1 MFNLPS
7 VEENVSVATAE
18 LSSSSVAWLNPDD
31 VNREDVGS
39 HPFGAKAGYISSKT
53 FEKFPKA
60 DRYQDPEDQREIRI
74 NDLMNMSAG
83 LGVLIELFEMKN
95 DLAKMSNLARINYLT
110 LLQRQASWVNAWEQ
124 EAIIAVAGLE
134 PTELD
139 NFYDGPDSTE
149 REDVATALRL
159 APQTAQ
165 NRIDVARTLV
175 AHLPNVCSALATG
188 EISASHA
195 NSIAREVADI
205 IDRKVPIA
213 TIRKIEEVAI
223 AHAEFHTPSQV
234 TNKVRA
240 TIAKLAPEEFEAEVA
255 EAREDRRVE
264 IHQEKHGM
272 ATLIAFLPAADA
284 QTVMLAIEKLARIRQ
299 RDERARVAGF
309 KSAGEPISAFADG
322 EAGIG
327 ATGGLFD
334 LHYIDQLRAD
344 ALTQLASTYLA
355 TSKDEALNHRRP
367 VTVNLTIDLNTLF
380 GMDENPG
387 ILSGY
392 GAIPASVARELAA
405 DGKWR
410 RFITDPHTGNL
421 LDYGRQTYEPPQAL
435 ADFLTARDRIC
446 RFPGCRQ
453 PSRTADIDHAIP
465 WESGGATSAEN
476 MGLLCRRHHRM
487 KTTGGWKLDSFEDG
501 SCRWTSPAG
510 KTFTVA
516 ARAIHDVA

>member
-1 MFNLPS
+1 MFNTPS
-7 VEENVSVATAE
+7 HEESAPVSSPDVAAPFAD
-18 LSSSSVAWLNPDD
+18 AWIHPEK
-31 VNREDVGS
+31 VVREDVGT
-39 HPFGAKAGYISSKT
+39 HPFGAKAGYISPKT
-53 FEKFPKA
+53 IEKFPKA
-60 DRYQDPEDQREIRI
+60 DRNQDPEDEREIRLTE
-74 NDLMNMSAG
+74 LMDMSAG
-83 LGVLIELFEMKN
+83 LGVLIELFEMKS

-134 PTELD
+134 PTEID

-149 REDVATALRL
+149 REDVSTALRL

-175 AHLPNVCSALATG
+175 AHLPNVCSALANG

-205 IDRKVPIA
+205 IDRKVPVA
-213 TIRKIEEVAI
+213 TIRKIEEAAI

-240 TIAKLAPEEFEAEVA
+240 TIAKLAPEEFEAEA
-255 EAREDRRVE
+255 AAATEDRRVE
-264 IHQEKHGM
+264 IRSEKNGM

-299 RDERARVAGF
+299 RDERARIAGF
-309 KSAGEPISAFADG
+309 KSAAFD
-322 EAGIG
+322 ELNAGIG
-327 ATGGLFD
+327 AAGGLFD

-344 ALTQLASTYLA
+344 ALTQMASTYLA

-367 VTVNLTIDLNTLF
+367 VTVNLTIDVNTLL

-392 GAIPASVARELAA
+392 GAIPASVARQLAA

-410 RFITDPHTGNL
+410 RFITDPQTGNL
-421 LDYGRQTYEPPQAL
+421 LDYGRETYEPPQAL
-435 ADFLTARDRIC
+435 ADFLSARDRVC

-453 PSRTADIDHAIP
+453 PARTADIDHAIP
-465 WESGGATSAEN
+465 WESGGTTSAEN
-476 MGLLCRRHHRM
+476 MLTLQTPPSHENNWWLETRE
-487 KTTGGWKLDSFEDG
+487 L
-501 SCRWTSPAG
+501 
-510 KTFTVA
+510 
-516 ARAIHDVA
+516 

>member
-1 MFNLPS
+1 MFNSSTEKVVVAASNQADPT
-7 VEENVSVATAE
+7 ATAE
-18 LSSSSVAWLNPDD
+18 WLNVAETSAAGQKGAEPSINWIKPEE
-31 VNREDVGS
+31 VIREDVGT
-39 HPFGAKAGYISSKT
+39 HPFGAKAGYISPKT

-60 DRYQDPEDQREIRI
+60 DRYQDPEDEHEIRI
-74 NDLMNMSAG
+74 NELMEFSAG
-83 LGVLIELFEMKN
+83 LGVLIELFEMKS

-149 REDVATALRL
+149 REDIATALRL

-175 AHLPNVCSALATG
+175 GHLPNVCSALATG

-195 NSIAREVADI
+195 TSIAREVADI

-240 TIAKLAPEEFEAEVA
+240 TIAKMAPEEFEAEAA

-264 IHQEKHGM
+264 IHPEKHGM

-299 RDERARVAGF
+299 RDERAGVNTA
-309 KSAGEPISAFADG
+309 
-322 EAGIG
+322 
-327 ATGGLFD
+327 GGLFD

-344 ALTQLASTYLA
+344 ALTQLASSYLA
-355 TSKDEALNHRRP
+355 TSKDEALSHRRP
-367 VTVNLTIDLNTLF
+367 ITVNLTIDLNTLL

-410 RFITDPHTGNL
+410 RFITDPHTGAL
-421 LDYGRQTYEPPQAL
+421 LDYGRESYEPPQAL
-435 ADFLTARDRIC
+435 ADFLTARDRVC

-453 PSRTADIDHAIP
+453 PARTADIDHAIP
-465 WESGGATSAEN
+465 WESGGVTSAEN

-487 KTTGGWKLDSFEDG
+487 KTTGGWKLESFEDG
-501 SCRWTSPAG
+501 SCRWTSPVG
-510 KTFTVA
+510 KSFTVA

>member
-1 MFNLPS
+1 MSTEP
-7 VEENVSVATAE
+7 EITRVSVGT
-18 LSSSSVAWLNPDD
+18 
-31 VNREDVGS
+31 
-39 HPFGAKAGYISSKT
+39 HPFGAKAGFISPAT
-53 FEKFPKA
+53 IEKFAKA
-60 DRYQDPEDQREIRI
+60 SLSQDPEDEREIRL
-74 NDLMNMSAG
+74 NELMTMSAG
-83 LGVLIELFEMKN
+83 LGVLIELFEMRN
-95 DLAKMSNLARINYLT
+95 DLSKLSSLARVNYLT
-110 LLQRQASWVNAWEQ
+110 LLQRQSSWVNAWEQ

-139 NFYDGPDSTE
+139 NFYDGPDATE

-175 AHLPNVCSALATG
+175 GHLPHVCSALATG

-205 IDRKVPIA
+205 IDRKVPIT

-223 AHAEFHTPSQV
+223 AHAEFHTPAQV
-234 TNKVRA
+234 TNKLRA
-240 TIAKLAPEEFEAEVA
+240 TIAKLAPEEFEAEAA
-255 EAREDRRVE
+255 EATADRRVE
-264 IHQEKHGM
+264 IHPEKSGM
-272 ATLIAFLPAADA
+272 ATLVAFLPAADA

-299 RDERARVAGF
+299 RDERAHVA
-309 KSAGEPISAFADG
+309 
-322 EAGIG
+322 EAED
-327 ATGGLFD
+327 GGLFD

-344 ALTQLASTYLA
+344 ALTQLASSYLA

-367 VTVNLTIDLNTLF
+367 VTVNLTVDLNTLL

-410 RFITDPHTGNL
+410 RFITDPQTGNL
-421 LDYGRQTYEPPQAL
+421 LDYGRESYEPPQAL

-453 PSRTADIDHAIP
+453 PARTADMDHAIP
-465 WESGGATSAEN
+465 WESGGTTSAEN

-487 KTTGGWKLDSFEDG
+487 KTTGGWKLESFEDG
-501 SCRWTSPAG
+501 SCRWTSPVG
-510 KTFTVA
+510 KIFTVA
-516 ARAIHDVA
+516 ARAINDVA